1 MSKQKNMSR
10 KQLLMG
16 LLALFILVLGVL
28 AMRGLSSMKKPAVR
42 KAPPKVIK
50 RVKVRTIV
58 NGPVESRIE
67 LTGRLSARD
76 KVEVFAEVGGVLQP
90 ASRRFRE
97 GNAFGKGSPMLVI
110 DNTEAKLNLMAQ
122 KAALLNQITLILP
135 DLKLDYP
142 EGFPAWK
149 SYLEAFDPE
158 SNIASF
164 PEPATE
170 AEKYF
175 ISSKNLYNQ
184 YYNIRSAEER
194 LRKYTIYAPFSGV
207 VTEALVQDGTLVRVG
222 QKLGTFANNYSY
234 ELEVAAALEEL
245 KFLRK
250 GAKVELKAR
259 ESEQKWTGAVTRISE
274 TIDPNTQTVKVYV
287 QVNGKGLREGM
298 YLDATISGTQ
308 IEGAIEIPR
317 KLLDDSN
324 KVFAVSDSVL
334 QLLPVDPVKYT
345 TSSVIVKGIPDGT
358 QLLNEYVLGA
368 YEGMKV
374 SGY

>member
-1 MSKQKNMSR
+1 MSR

-28 AMRGLSSMKKPAVR
+28 AFRGLSSMKEPPLR

-50 RVKVRTIV
+50 RVKVQTII
-58 NGPVESRIE
+58 NGTVESRIG
-67 LTGRLSARD
+67 LTGRLAARD
-76 KVEVFAEVGGVLQP
+76 KVQIFAEVGGLLQP
-90 ASRRFRE
+90 ASGRFRE
-97 GNAFGKGSPMLVI
+97 GNAFSKGAPMLVI
-110 DNTEAKLNLMAQ
+110 DNTEARLNLMAQ

-149 SYLEAFDPE
+149 GYLEAFDPE
-158 SNIASF
+158 KNIPPF

-184 YYNIRSAEER
+184 YYTIRSAEER
-194 LRKYTIYAPFSGV
+194 LRKYTIYAPFNGV

-222 QKLGTFANNYSY
+222 QQLGTFANNYSY
-234 ELEVAAALEEL
+234 ELEVAAGLEDL
-245 KFLRK
+245 KFLNK

-259 ESEQKWTGAVTRISE
+259 ESEEAWTGTVARISE

-287 QVNGKGLREGM
+287 QVSGKGLREGM
-298 YLDATISGTQ
+298 YLDALIAGTRIDQ
-308 IEGAIEIPR
+308 AVEIPR
-317 KLLDDSN
+317 KLLDESN
-324 KVFAVSDSVL
+324 RVFAVKDSVL
-334 QLLPVDPVKYT
+334 LMVPVEPIKYST
-345 TSSVIVKGIPDGT
+345 NSVVVKGIPDGT

-374 SGY
+374 TGY